1 MLLQKAGVKSGLN
14 TLEIYWGEMSMKEGR
29 GRGRVTEGGE
39 SLRL

>member
-14 TLEIYWGEMSMKEGR
+14 VLEIYWGEMSMKEGR
-29 GRGRVTEGGE
+29 GRVTEGGE